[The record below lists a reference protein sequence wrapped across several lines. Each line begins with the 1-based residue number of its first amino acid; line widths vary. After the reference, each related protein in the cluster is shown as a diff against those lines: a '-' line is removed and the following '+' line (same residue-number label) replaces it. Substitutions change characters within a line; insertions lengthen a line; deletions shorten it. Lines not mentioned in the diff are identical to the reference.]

1 MMARKGKLASLIGL
15 VLIGVVIAN
24 VYVGA
29 FSPIDR
35 PIKMNLSKYG
45 TGACPAESIEASYY
59 QGMTSDCFD
68 EVGSLAG
75 PDILLLL
82 EGLALFGAGF
92 IRMPKKGKWATRIR
106 RVSLMFGPVFIAFAI
121 VDAFDL
127 SPHVNTEQIA
137 VFLPFHVEPVLLQIG
152 SFVIGI
158 FLVRGRKFVD
168 EGDGGDKKKVD
179 DAMRLEK
186 ERIEMDRAFSTG
198 GTLKGLGKK
207 SKGMDKFTTV
217 GELWGA
223 MGLAAFEC
231 EFEEGLRE
239 DGDFKVERPC
249 HICSGQGCKR
259 CDNKGYI
266 G

>member
-1 MMARKGKLASLIGL
+1 MARKGKLASLIGL

-24 VYVGA
+24 VYGA
-29 FSPIDR
+29 FSPIDDSL
-35 PIKMNLSKYG
+35 KMNLSKYG
-45 TGACPAESIEASYY
+45 SVSCSTEAIQESYERGWA
-59 QGMTSDCFD
+59 SDCYD
-68 EVGSLAG
+68 EPLTLAG
-75 PDILLLL
+75 PDILMLL
-82 EGLALFGAGF
+82 EGIALLGAG
-92 IRMPKKGKWATRIR
+92 IIKMPKEGKWATRIR
-106 RVSLMFGPVFIAFAI
+106 RVSLMFGPLFIAFAI

-137 VFLPFHVEPVLLQIG
+137 VLLPFPAEPVLLQIG
-152 SFVIGI
+152 AFVVGI
-158 FLVRGRKFVD
+158 FLIRGRKYVN
-168 EGDGGDKKKVD
+168 ESDGGEKKKVD

-217 GELWGA
+217 GDLWGE

-231 EFEEGLRE
+231 EFEAGLRE

-259 CDNKGYI
+259 CGNKGYI